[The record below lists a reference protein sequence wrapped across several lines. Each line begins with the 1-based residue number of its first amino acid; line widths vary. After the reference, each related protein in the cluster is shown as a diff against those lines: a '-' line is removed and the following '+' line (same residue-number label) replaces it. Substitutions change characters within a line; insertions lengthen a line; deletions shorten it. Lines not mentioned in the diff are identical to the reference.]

1 MSVVKREIK
10 PIDLGIAEMRPR
22 RAVTGAIIF
31 EIAGHD
37 ASSKAS
43 RLAEKMAGAL
53 RDFPAKITVPRK
65 MAELRVTGLEDSI
78 TPEVA
83 AVIAAAGGGYQ
94 AAEVS
99 VGVTRATPRGLD
111 SLWLRCPLTAARKIG
126 GGGSGGGRDGPG
138 GKLHIGWSAV
148 SISPLPTRQ
157 LQCYKC
163 LGTGH
168 VRQDCPSAVDRSDRW
183 YRCRMEG
190 HRARDCLARVL
201 KCPVCADLGLPAS
214 HRLASPACTPPALRL
229 RTVQEIRPS
238 PDEGGDA
245 MASKGTKPLRGP
257 MEAKRNKEQVDRD
270 DREGNGPERA
280 MATEPSPT

>member
-83 AVIAAAGGGYQ
+83 AVIAAAGGGLPGRGGQRGCYTRHSPGPRLTMAALPVDSGKENRRRRQRRRKRRSRWQ
-94 AAEVS
+94 APYRMVS
-99 VGVTRATPRGLD
+99 GEHL
-111 SLWLRCPLTAARKIG
+111 
-126 GGGSGGGRDGPG
+126 
-138 GKLHIGWSAV
+138 
-148 SISPLPTRQ
+148 
-157 LQCYKC
+157 
-163 LGTGH
+163 
-168 VRQDCPSAVDRSDRW
+168 
-183 YRCRMEG
+183 
-190 HRARDCLARVL
+190 
-201 KCPVCADLGLPAS
+201 
-214 HRLASPACTPPALRL
+214 
-229 RTVQEIRPS
+229 PS
-238 PDEGGDA
+238 PD
-245 MASKGTKPLRGP
+245 T
-257 MEAKRNKEQVDRD
+257 
-270 DREGNGPERA
+270 
-280 MATEPSPT
+280 PTPVL